1 MDVSKIGGLNMKKY
15 LTLEN
20 GDVFVGTACGDLGGE
35 INGELVFTTSMTGYQ
50 ETLTDPSYQN
60 QIITFT
66 YPLIG
71 NYGISLGTNQSNKV
85 EAAAVVV
92 KEMTE
97 QAFHYQSVISL
108 DAYLKQSKIPAISGI
123 DTRQLTKIIRQ
134 YGTMK
139 ASLTN
144 FPVDKKKS
152 ASDHQASIIKMASL
166 SASSDKK
173 IDHVVLVDFGV
184 KANIVKSLQR
194 KEIDV
199 TVVTPESTYEDIAKL
214 HPTGILLSNG
224 PGDPTAYSDFLPVI
238 KKLQEAFPIFGIC
251 LGHQLL
257 ALANG
262 AKTYKMT
269 FGHRGIN
276 HPVKNLE
283 NGDIF
288 ITSQN
293 HGYAVDA
300 DSIKETPLKVTA
312 LEVNDKTVE
321 GLRYPGR
328 PIFSVQYHPEAAPG
342 PHDAAKLFDHFI
354 DLMHA
359 TEEVH

>member
-1 MDVSKIGGLNMKKY
+1 MKKY

-20 GDVFVGTACGDLGGE
+20 GDVFVGTACGDLAGE
-35 INGELVFTTSMTGYQ
+35 IDGELVFTTSMTGYQ
-50 ETLTDPSYQN
+50 ETLTDPSYKN

-71 NYGISLGTNQSNKV
+71 NYGISLGTNQSDKV
-85 EAAAVVV
+85 EAAAVVM
-92 KEMTE
+92 KEMTD
-97 QAFHYQSVISL
+97 QVFHYQSVISL

-144 FPVDKKKS
+144 FPIDAQKT
-152 ASDHQASIIKMASL
+152 ANDHQASVIKMASL
-166 SASSDKK
+166 STSGDKEN
-173 IDHVVLVDFGV
+173 DHVVVVDFGV
-184 KANIVKSLQR
+184 KDNIVRSMQR
-194 KEIDV
+194 PGIDV
-199 TVVTPESTYEDIAKL
+199 TVVTPDSTYEDISEL

-224 PGDPTAYSDFLPVI
+224 PGDPQDYSNFLPVI
-238 KKLQEAFPIFGIC
+238 EKLQANFPIFGIC

-269 FGHRGIN
+269 FGHHGIN

-283 NGDIF
+283 TGDIF

-300 DSIKETPLKVTA
+300 DSVKSTPLKVTA

-342 PHDAAKLFDHFI
+342 PHDATKLFDHFI
-354 DLMHA
+354 ELMH
-359 TEEVH
+359 TNEEVH

>member
-1 MDVSKIGGLNMKKY
+1 MKKY

-20 GDVFVGTACGDLGGE
+20 GDVFVGEACGDLAAE
-35 INGELVFTTSMTGYQ
+35 IDGELVFTTSMTGYQ
-50 ETLTDPSYQN
+50 ETLTDPSYEN

-71 NYGISLGTNQSNKV
+71 NYGISLGTNQSDSVK
-85 EAAAVVV
+85 AAAVVV
-92 KEMTE
+92 REMTD
-97 QAFHYQSVISL
+97 QVFHYQSVMSL
-108 DAYLKQSKIPAISGI
+108 DAFLKQAKVPGISGI

-144 FPVDKKKS
+144 QPINQTSVEAQSKPSFVKS
-152 ASDHQASIIKMASL
+152 ATL
-166 SASSDKK
+166 SVTDDK
-173 IDHVVLVDFGV
+173 DVEHVVVVDFGV
-184 KANIVKSLQR
+184 KDNIVKSLQR
-194 KEIDV
+194 PGVDV
-199 TVVTPESTYEDIAKL
+199 TVVTPDSTFEDIESL

-224 PGDPTAYSDFLPVI
+224 PGDPQDYSAFLPTI
-238 KKLQEAFPIFGIC
+238 QKLQDNYPLMGIC

-262 AKTYKMT
+262 SKTYKMT

-276 HPVKNLE
+276 HPVKNLMTQ
-283 NGDIF
+283 DVF

-293 HGYAVDA
+293 HGYAVDI
-300 DSIKETPLKVTA
+300 DSVKPTPLEVTA
-312 LEVNDKTVE
+312 VEVNDKTCE

-342 PHDAAKLFDHFI
+342 PHDATKLFDDFI
-354 DLMHA
+354 DLMHVNGG
-359 TEEVH
+359 VH